1 MSIIWKLLKMITIG
15 KSCQLP
21 GRHLESSAQ
30 LNCPSPHSSSPP
42 LGRSPPPSSTGST
55 ASPPPPSCIG
65 SPVFPIGSSPL
76 LWPSRPSWLLHPQTK
91 TNVWKDFIIIWSID
105 YHHQLI
111 ILLLN
116 IIKPCLQSQQPTPR
130 HFSGTARLHLNHPG
144 FPFPSL
150 KQTHLIHLN
159 HPPPPSPHSEMDKSS
174 QPHLGKGKSAPWSK
188 PTNFWHQLSWQHFR
202 LLPNSQQN
210 SEKWHKF
217 DFREPFII
225 NLLNWAPASVG
236 LYKFYRTISTLLPLE
251 WIRYTKSNF
260 FNFHSAQHQR
270 HASHIGSLFNAT
282 QEIAC

>member
-1 MSIIWKLLKMITIG
+1 M
-15 KSCQLP
+15 
-21 GRHLESSAQ
+21 
-30 LNCPSPHSSSPP
+30 
-42 LGRSPPPSSTGST
+42 
-55 ASPPPPSCIG
+55 
-65 SPVFPIGSSPL
+65 
-76 LWPSRPSWLLHPQTK
+76 
-91 TNVWKDFIIIWSID
+91 
-105 YHHQLI
+105 
-111 ILLLN
+111 
-116 IIKPCLQSQQPTPR
+116 KPCLQSQQPTPR

-174 QPHLGKGKSAPWSK
+174 QPHLGGGKGKSAPWSK

-260 FNFHSAQHQR
+260 FNFHSAQHQ
-270 HASHIGSLFNAT
+270 HHTSHIGSLFNAT
-282 QEIAC
+282 QEIACYPILLKNRINLEKTEKAEIPARSSQFVEKQGEQSAGRTISPKGPMVWNRGIREVVSVNSILSSLGSVFPSIPLYRSVDSILSFF